1 LNRRYSLIIRKL
13 TVIAFLVGASS
24 VQASDDRMETVGN
37 GLICM
42 CSCNQ
47 LLSGCEMINCPSAPK
62 MRAELKKHIDEGED
76 DKTILAS
83 FSAKYGPKVLS
94 APRTSNWFDLSAWV
108 MPFVVLFGG
117 GLAIV
122 IFLKHLKTKA
132 AIEGPPPVAVDASKY
147 EGEIEEELRKLTPED

>member
-1 LNRRYSLIIRKL
+1 MRYRSAVRKL
-13 TVIAFLVGASS
+13 VILSFLVGASG
-24 VQASDDRMETVGN
+24 VQASDDRIESVGN

-42 CSCNQ
+42 CNCNQ

-62 MRAELKKHIDEGED
+62 MRAELKKHIEDGED

-122 IFLKHLKTKA
+122 IFLKHIKSRA
-132 AIEGPPPVAVDASKY
+132 PMEAPAPVDASKY